1 MNAWIATEDA
11 ALKKMSQVIPNFIIY
26 PIPQTQIDAAP
37 GLYTE
42 NPGY

>member
-11 ALKKMSQVIPNFIIY
+11 AIHKMNQVTPNSIIY
-26 PIPQTQIDAAP
+26 PIPQTQLDAAP
-37 GLYTE
+37 GLYAQ